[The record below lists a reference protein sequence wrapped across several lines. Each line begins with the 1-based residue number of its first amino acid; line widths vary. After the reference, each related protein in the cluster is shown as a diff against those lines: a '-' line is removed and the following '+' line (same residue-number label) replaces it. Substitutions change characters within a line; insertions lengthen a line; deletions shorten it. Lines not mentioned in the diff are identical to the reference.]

1 MASHTPKGQLAR
13 ERALSAAEK
22 LFAEL
27 GFHGVGLREIAT
39 AADMPLAGIQY
50 HFGKKE
56 KLYAEVLA
64 VIAKEVV
71 AELAIEETA
80 SLPYHERFEL
90 LVRSL
95 VRWALGKPLR
105 VRLLLRELLD
115 NPRRVAKADVL
126 PYGVVLRSMAAFFAE
141 GQHRGLIQGRAPEI
155 AVLHLVGA
163 VSYYVAARPT
173 FRRIVGASADDAAL
187 ATYPD
192 ELTLFAKN
200 ALGLAPE
207 KTHGSTNANQ
217 PRSSR
222 SRAHQKSHDRQD

>member
-1 MASHTPKGQLAR
+1 MASHTPKGQLSR
-13 ERALSAAEK
+13 ERALAAAAK

-27 GFHGVGLREIAT
+27 GFHGVGLREIAQ

-64 VIAKEVV
+64 VIAREVA
-71 AELAIEETA
+71 AELAIEET
-80 SLPYHERFEL
+80 SQRPYHERFDL

-95 VRWALGKPLR
+95 VRWALDRPLH

-115 NPRRVAKADVL
+115 NPRRVAKAEVL
-126 PYGVVLRSMAAFFAE
+126 PLGTVLRSMAASFAE
-141 GQHRGLIQGRAPEI
+141 GQRLGLVQGREPEI

-173 FRRIVGASADDAAL
+173 FRRLVGVAADEAVL

-192 ELTLFAKN
+192 EFALFAKN
-200 ALGLAPE
+200 ALGLQPE
-207 KTHGSTNANQ
+207 NRHGSANANQ

-222 SRAHQKSHDRQD
+222 SRAHRTSHD